1 MKIKKHFLLI
11 LGIILFILSIF
22 IVRPFITAIV
32 SGAFLA
38 YMFHPVHRWLNRRLK
53 KPSVSAMLTLLFV
66 LILLVV
72 PAIFIARSFVE
83 EAFFIYQ
90 QGESA
95 LSAGLD
101 ACDSG
106 TCLSVKNFLSRPLVS
121 GYIKNALSTISA
133 WLIEKVSSFAF
144 SLPKIFIN
152 LFVLSFVVFYLLRD
166 GEEAVKKMKEWLRI
180 KEHQREAIFNRVS
193 EVTHGVVY
201 GYLLTAVVQGFMGGL
216 GFAIFGLHSPI
227 FWGFV
232 MAVLAAIPYVGTGLV
247 WVPAS
252 IMIVLQ
258 GVSLGE
264 PTMIWKGIGLF
275 AYCLVFVGF
284 IDNIIR
290 PWVIGNKAKIH
301 PALVLIGVIGG
312 LFSLGIIGVL
322 LGPLILEL
330 TSLVVSIYFHEEEED

>member
-38 YMFHPVHRWLNRRLK
+38 YMFYPINRWLNKHIK
-53 KPSVSAMLTLLFV
+53 KPSLGATLTLL
-66 LILLVV
+66 LILLVLVV
-72 PAIFIARSFVE
+72 PAIFIARSFVK

-90 QGESA
+90 QGEYLFSTG
-95 LSAGLD
+95 LSS
-101 ACDSG
+101 CDSG
-106 TCLSVKNFLSRPLVS
+106 TCLSVKNFLSGPLVS
-121 GYIKNALSTISA
+121 GYIKNAFSTISG
-133 WLIEKVSSFAF
+133 WLIDRVSSFAF

-152 LFVLSFVVFYLLRD
+152 LFVFSFVVFYLLRD
-166 GEEAVKKMKEWLRI
+166 GGDAVKKLKEWLKI

-216 GFAIFGLHSPI
+216 GFALFGLHSPI

-232 MAVLAAIPYVGTGLV
+232 MAVLAAIPYVGTGIV

-264 PTMIWKGIGLF
+264 SGLIWKGLGLF
-275 AYCLVFVGF
+275 VYCLIFVGL
-284 IDNIIR
+284 IDNLIR
-290 PWVIGNKAKIH
+290 PWIIGSKAKIH

-312 LFSLGIIGVL
+312 LFSFGIIGVL

-330 TSLVVSIYFHEEEED
+330 TSLVVSIYFHDEEEE